1 MFRPIICLVRKWV
14 NDVERYICV
23 DDAIR
28 VAIRECINV
37 VGHGITQVDA
47 ANIALAFEDIP
58 AADVV
63 PKTEVERLEAEV
75 ADLLK
80 DLDVV
85 QRFGITKTEIP
96 DKIEEMEVDL
106 RMAEHWCS
114 VDELDR
120 RKTAEN
126 LYNMGYRL
134 QREGAWVRKPDGSCS
149 CSACNRDANRD
160 GDSWILTEFCPH
172 CGTAM
177 NGNVIE

>member
-1 MFRPIICLVRKWV
+1 MEKTCKNCFHYHACSEML
-14 NDVERYICV
+14 
-23 DDAIR
+23 R
-28 VAIRECINV
+28 VQGYVLPENHAGNAEKCDTFVATI
-37 VGHGITQVDA
+37 
-47 ANIALAFEDIP
+47 
-58 AADVV
+58 DVV
-63 PKTEVERLEAEV
+63 PKTEVDRLEAEV

-80 DLDVV
+80 DL
-85 QRFGITKTEIP
+85 GIVRRYGISKTEIP
-96 DKIEEMEVDL
+96 DKIEEMKVDL
-106 RMAEHWCS
+106 RMAEHWYFTN
-114 VDELDR
+114 DGRDTELDR

-134 QREGAWVRKPDGSCS
+134 QREGTWVRKPDGSCS